1 MYWTKKHVFVCTASH
16 CMSKGANDVV
26 GRLRLEIVRKGLDA
40 EIMINNCNTIDLCDI
55 GPNVIV
61 YPDNIIYRGVTVKDL
76 PDIVASLRNDTVV
89 ERLLLSADTPEE
101 QARKAFYVD
110 LLSAGTQPTEETLN
124 EIASRHEYDSAWLNE
139 QMRRGFLAKKLDKET
154 GDAFFQVTKKSRVR
168 YSI

>member
-26 GRLRLEIVRKGLDA
+26 GRLRLDIVRKGLDA

-76 PDIVASLRNDTVV
+76 PEIVESLRNDTVV
-89 ERLLLSADTPEE
+89 DRLLLSADTPEE
-101 QARKAFYVD
+101 QARKAFYVEMLAAESPLTD
-110 LLSAGTQPTEETLN
+110 VAVEAIVAQ
-124 EIASRHEYDSAWLNE
+124 HDYDAVWMNE
-139 QMRRGFLAKKLDKET
+139 QMRRGFLAKKIDKES
-154 GDAFFQVTKKSRVR
+154 GDSFFQVTKKSRVR